1 MKFPLFL
8 ELDGRPCLVA
18 GGGAVA
24 ARKAKALAAFG
35 AKVVQVAPEICGR
48 GFEED
53 DVEGMTLVV
62 AATDEPSVNRH
73 VADVCRTKGI
83 PVNVVDDPKNCTFF
97 FPALCRKGPLT
108 VAVSSGGACPVAAKI
123 LRDKAARLMEDDFVA
138 EVGRLGH
145 EREELK
151 KRYPDPQ
158 ARRKHCEE
166 VLSKWKD

>member
-8 ELDGRPCLVA
+8 ELGGRPCLVV

-24 ARKAKALAAFG
+24 ARKAKALATFG

-53 DVEGMTLVV
+53 DVKGMTLVV
-62 AATDEPSVNRH
+62 AATDEPAVNRH

-83 PVNVVDDPKNCTFF
+83 PVNVVDDPANCTFF

-123 LRDKAARLMEDDFVA
+123 VRDKAARLMEDDFVA
-138 EVGRLGH
+138 EVGRLGR